1 MFHSL
6 VLGNIK
12 WYEDMLIEEGVKR
25 ADFRRFIPTLTNRR
39 PNDNL
44 DNQERNIF
52 EALCRNEVPVVS
64 SCGK

>member
-1 MFHSL
+1 
-6 VLGNIK
+6 
-12 WYEDMLIEEGVKR
+12 MLIEEGVKR